1 MHLYEALAA
10 LSWLLRAASWLR
22 TPIYWHGVL
31 HGGLQW
37 KMLLKSPEVWAGLAL
52 PEVSLATKTFL
63 RANRIM
69 KLPKQT
75 QTPCLPMLKILFWNE
90 KSLGLKLWCWLYA
103 CSLVNSIMQNV
114 NIIPIFCEWATE
126 SYWEGRYGPHPKL
139 LSRLLVRAVYWKSSL
154 HGQNMTASAKWK
166 H

>member
-37 KMLLKSPEVWAGLAL
+37 KMLLKSPEVWVGLAL

-63 RANRIM
+63 RVNRIM

-114 NIIPIFCEWATE
+114 NIIPISWV
-126 SYWEGRYGPHPKL
+126 SYWEL
-139 LSRLLVRAVYWKSSL
+139 LGGQIWASSEAIIQAAGESSL
-154 HGQNMTASAKWK
+154 LEEFSPWAEHDC
-166 H
+166 

>member
-52 PEVSLATKTFL
+52 PEVSLATNTFL
-63 RANRIM
+63 RVNRIM

-114 NIIPIFCEWATE
+114 NIIPISWV
-126 SYWEGRYGPHPKL
+126 SYWELPGGQIWA
-139 LSRLLVRAVYWKSSL
+139 SSEAIIQAAGESSL
-154 HGQNMTASAKWK
+154 LEEFSPWAEHDC
-166 H
+166 